1 MKNILYIGNQLS
13 NKTAT
18 TIETLSALLR
28 SEGFSVTTASNKKNK
43 ILRLWDMLFHII
55 KYRKS
60 TDYVLID
67 TYSTTNFYY
76 AYLCSMMCQL
86 FKLKYI
92 PILHGGNLPE
102 RLKTS
107 PQLSKQIF
115 KNAHINVSPSK
126 FLMLSFQ
133 KSGFKNIIH
142 IPNTIE
148 LKHYNFKERDL
159 DEIHLLWVR
168 SFSNI
173 YNPKLAVEILKSLK
187 LDNIKASLCM
197 VGPDNDGSLSET
209 KRLANDLG
217 IEVEFTGKLSK
228 PEWHKKAEKFNVF
241 INTTTVDNMPVS
253 VIEAMALGLPVVTTN
268 VGGLPY
274 LIENNV
280 DGILVESNNVIEFKK
295 AILKLKKDVV
305 FLSQIT
311 NRARQKAEQFDWNTV
326 KHQWFSILS

>member
-1 MKNILYIGNQLS
+1 MKTILYIGNQLS
-13 NKTAT
+13 NKTTT
-18 TIETLSALLR
+18 TIDTLSTLLR
-28 SEGFSVTTASNKKNK
+28 HEGFSVATASNKKNK

-55 KYRKS
+55 KHRKS

-76 AYLCSMMCQL
+76 AYLCSMLCQL

-115 KNAHINVSPSK
+115 KNAHINVSPSR
-126 FLMLSFQ
+126 FLMSSFQ
-133 KSGFKNIIH
+133 EAGFKNITH

-148 LKHYNFKERDL
+148 LKHYNFKERNL

-173 YNPKLAVEILKSLK
+173 YNPKLAVHLFKSL
-187 LDNIKASLCM
+187 LDDNFRASLCM

-253 VIEAMALGLPVVTTN
+253 VIEAMALGLPVVSTN
-268 VGGLPY
+268 IGGLPF

-280 DGILVESNNVIEFKK
+280 DGILVEPNSVEAFKT
-295 AILKLKKDVV
+295 AILKLKHDVY
-305 FLSQIT
+305 FKQQIT
-311 NRARQKAEQFDWNTV
+311 TKARQKAERLDWNVV
-326 KHQWFSILS
+326 KHQWFSVLS